1 MTTSSGLTLPR
12 AGWMQTPM
20 PQPHCYPDTPPPPR
34 PTVRDSRGP
43 PAQYSPECRAH
54 RSTELVHTACG
65 TQELGTSRLMPEKP
79 VQLSEAVRAHA
90 HHLSPGPGGVQ
101 DRRQRPYPSH
111 PLAVT
116 GGAQAE

>member
-1 MTTSSGLTLPR
+1 MNDHVLRAHLAPGRVDADTHAPASLLPR
-12 AGWMQTPM
+12 
-20 PQPHCYPDTPPPPR
+20 YPPP

-101 DRRQRPYPSH
+101 DRRQCPYPSH